1 MSSEFRRRLLGVHGP
16 CAMDTWIAGLAQLTA
31 IWSGALLSAI
41 LIWQPDQ
48 PSLAASCLLLPWLG
62 RLLRFI
68 DRDGPMGIS
77 IDSVLQG
84 ASVLLC
90 LFLAMRSSLFFPLLL
105 VLFAILASQRSRSDG
120 SAAASF
126 VLSALSSAGLGAAFG
141 GSIGLLMAFP
151 TLCLAATGLL
161 WLQARHTRRRVRIA
175 SVQQPEESL
184 LGLRGR
190 ALIGCSLGLILLLL
204 VPMSFRAADSVQRG
218 YRSYFANQDV
228 SLIDA
233 FEAERRASS
242 RPDRARS
249 DRNSSDRATSSPE
262 EPAPSASEAEKRRQE
277 RVLRTFPDAL
287 AFEGDTSMVPR
298 SRSKRLELRV
308 MQPLA
313 EMRRFHRARPAYL
326 LTTSYDGFGNEGL
339 LPARYDPLREYT
351 DGADGYH
358 DGWCQVEPD
367 LGQGVLLDLQLIIST
382 LYEPGIGTQRIVIPR
397 IEPLIAAYKPSLR
410 HRASGML
417 TVPDNSSPVQQL
429 RFRTR
434 APHLNALELR
444 RPVFDRS
451 DPRFMRLPTD
461 RAWDPVVQAVRE
473 QLQTLD
479 LAESSVRAVLGH
491 FKRNYQYSLAAPS
504 EGLAGL
510 AEFLDQRE
518 GYCTYFA
525 TSAML
530 MLRMLDVPC
539 RVVAGYR
546 VTEWDED
553 REAYVAG
560 DQAGHAWVEVRVVGQ
575 GWMPIDPTPAA
586 SLEAALARETERL
599 QLSEEVERKAAEE
612 QAELDALAAA
622 GLNPEQGI
630 DAENPD
636 AAAGA
641 AEDAAL
647 TATEG
652 EPEAMKLSLGWIAGI
667 VVVLFLMLIRGL
679 KTARRAEG
687 TTSTDARRSAALAW
701 TDIDPVLL
709 EDGSYQRVL
718 NLFKRLGFMPGQ
730 QRTPLEFAH
739 AKLRRRGDNFR
750 PLLGIT
756 SMLYARRYGGRAMSG
771 AAWEYF
777 LRYERAVKEA
787 DDRDEFSLD

>member
-1 MSSEFRRRLLGVHGP
+1 
-16 CAMDTWIAGLAQLTA
+16 MDRWISALAQLTA
-31 IWSGALLSAI
+31 IWSGALLSAF
-41 LIWQPDQ
+41 LIWLPDQ
-48 PSLAASCLLLPWLG
+48 PSLAPCCLLLPWLG
-62 RLLRFI
+62 RLVRHLE
-68 DRDGPMGIS
+68 RDSPIGVT

-90 LFLAMRSSLFFPLLL
+90 FIFAVDSSLFFPLLL
-105 VLFAILASQRSRSDG
+105 SLFAVLASQRSRSDG

-126 VLSALSSAGLGAAFG
+126 VLSALSSAGLGATFG
-141 GSIGLLMAFP
+141 GSYGLLMAFP
-151 TLCLAATGLL
+151 SLCLAATGLL

-175 SVQQPEESL
+175 SVPQPEESL

-190 ALIGCSLGLILLLL
+190 ALIGCALGLILLLL
-204 VPMSFRAADSVQRG
+204 VPMSFRAANTVQRG
-218 YRSYFANQDV
+218 YQSYFAGEDEGMLT
-228 SLIDA
+228 S
-233 FEAERRASS
+233 FEAERRDASQRDRS
-242 RPDRARS
+242 RA
-249 DRNSSDRATSSPE
+249 DRNQSQRDSGSK
-262 EPAPSASEAEKRRQE
+262 PAPALSPSEEEEKRRR

-298 SRSKRLELRV
+298 SQSKRLELRV

-326 LTTSYDGFGNEGL
+326 LTTSYDGFGDAGL
-339 LPARYDPLREYT
+339 LPARYDALREYT
-351 DGADGYH
+351 DGADGAH

-367 LGQGVLLDLQLIIST
+367 LGQGTLLDLQLIIST
-382 LYEPGIGTQRIVIPR
+382 LYEPGVGTQRIVLPR

-417 TVPDNSSPVQQL
+417 TVPNNGAAVQQL

-434 APHLNALELR
+434 EPHLSALELR

-451 DPRFMRLPTD
+451 DPRFLRLPTD
-461 RAWDPVVQAVRE
+461 RAWAPVIAAVRE
-473 QLQTLD
+473 QLEGLD
-479 LAESSVRAVLGH
+479 PSESSLRAVLGH
-491 FKRNYQYSLAAPS
+491 FKRRYQYSLAAPS
-504 EGLAGL
+504 PGLDGL

-530 MLRMLDVPC
+530 MLRMLNVPC

-560 DQAGHAWVEVRVVGQ
+560 DQAGHAWVEVRVLGE

-586 SLEAALARETERL
+586 SLEQALARETERL
-599 QLSEEVERKAAEE
+599 QRAEEIERLAAEQE
-612 QAELDALAAA
+612 QELDELAAA
-622 GLNPEQGI
+622 GLNPE
-630 DAENPD
+630 DAFDPED
-636 AAAGA
+636 SEAASEQDGDAGLAAAEA
-641 AEDAAL
+641 
-647 TATEG
+647 
-652 EPEAMKLSLGWIAGI
+652 EPEAMHLSPGWIAGI
-667 VVVLFLMLIRGL
+667 VVVLFMMLIRGL
-679 KTARRAEG
+679 RTARRDGEAE
-687 TTSTDARRSAALAW
+687 SAEARRGAALAW
-701 TDIDPVLL
+701 TDIDPILV
-709 EDGSYQRVL
+709 EDSSYQRVL
-718 NLFKRLGFMPGQ
+718 KLFNRLGFMPGQ

-739 AKLRRRGDNFR
+739 AKLNRRGDNFR

-756 SMLYARRYGGRAMSG
+756 SMLYARRYGGRAMTG

-787 DDRDEFSLD
+787 DERGELNLD